1 MSKIS
6 NYLYSKCIVLGLFL
20 VASKANA
27 QITADGTTPTNVDQN
42 GKVAE
47 ITGGG
52 RAGNNLFHS
61 FKDFA
66 ISTGNEAFFNNADAI
81 ENIFSRVTGGKIS
94 SIDGLIRANGGANLF
109 LINPAG
115 IILGENARLDI
126 GGSFFGSTADSL
138 LFDDGMDAM
147 QTDTELPNNPI
158 KSEQTVAQACQKNRD
173 GSTAN
178 GLIVRGKGGIP
189 PQPIEPFGF
198 DGILV
203 NGRIAEP
210 SLQTHDSEIEAIKTE
225 IGIIPARGVLVK
237 ESGEVVLTAY
247 PTDKIDT
254 RTPQITANC
263 G

>member
-1 MSKIS
+1 MYLLSMVRLSMLVVRVVARSLFGIQKRPQNSLTNDIDASSDFGLDGNIS
-6 NYLYSKCIVLGLFL
+6 
-20 VASKANA
+20 
-27 QITADGTTPTNVDQN
+27 
-42 GKVAE
+42 
-47 ITGGG
+47 
-52 RAGNNLFHS
+52 
-61 FKDFA
+61 
-66 ISTGNEAFFNNADAI
+66 
-81 ENIFSRVTGGKIS
+81 
-94 SIDGLIRANGGANLF
+94 
-109 LINPAG
+109 INT
-115 IILGENARLDI
+115 LD
-126 GGSFFGSTADSL
+126 
-138 LFDDGMDAM
+138 MDAM